1 MFASVT
7 SAALVGVEP
16 SPIRVEVHVSGRT
29 RGFTIVGLPDAAV
42 REARERVRS
51 AIASSGHEFPARWVT
66 VNLAPAD
73 VPKVGSAYDLPIA
86 LGVLAASGEVLHA
99 VTDVVAIGELALD
112 GTVRSARGGLAAGI
126 VARRSESMC
135 LVARDGVTEAALS
148 RADVRGVRSLAH
160 AVAVALGEDHGE
172 SGGAAGATPRPGSG
186 RRRRSPPHV
195 RGPAGGRQD
204 HARQSA
210 SRRASRSFPERSAG
224 GRPGSRRCRTAACR
238 RATAAGPQ
246 PPP

>member
-99 VTDVVAIGELALD
+99 VTDVDAAIADLRKEFAGLTISAAERVIKKSLDPAAHRDLIEEVLAQAPSGD
-112 GTVRSARGGLAAGI
+112 GGN
-126 VARRSESMC
+126 
-135 LVARDGVTEAALS
+135 
-148 RADVRGVRSLAH
+148 
-160 AVAVALGEDHGE
+160 
-172 SGGAAGATPRPGSG
+172 
-186 RRRRSPPHV
+186 
-195 RGPAGGRQD
+195 
-204 HARQSA
+204 
-210 SRRASRSFPERSAG
+210 
-224 GRPGSRRCRTAACR
+224 
-238 RATAAGPQ
+238 
-246 PPP
+246 